1 MNDDM
6 PDGLTKT
13 IGHFSIDTTSI
24 QQAEPDNEA
33 LPLIVT
39 RDFVLFPEVTFP
51 ISLGRSATLSTAR
64 MASERNVIV
73 GVVCQKDPK
82 VEEPS
87 ISRGEIYNTG
97 VYAEILQVLELPDGS
112 ATAIVRARGKFRINA
127 AVEGTPEFP
136 LRAQVSA
143 VRESRPRATDRE
155 FVLLVDAIK
164 RTMIKLF
171 ENAGGN
177 APDDIKFNIENT
189 RDADSLINLIA
200 THSPFETPFKIQ
212 LLEQNRLKERAF
224 MILAKLSKQE
234 QLFDITRDIQRR
246 TKARIDSQQRS
257 AFLQQQLEAIREEL
271 YGDEA
276 DEADRL
282 QELAAKTPIPEAA
295 RPQIARELN
304 KLRHLAPQSPDYA
317 VQLNYLETVLT
328 LPWATHDTLSSD
340 IRAAAEILEAD
351 HYGLKRVK
359 DRIIEQIAVAIHRGD
374 SAHSPII
381 CLVGAPGVGKTSLGQ
396 SIAKAMGRKYQ
407 RVSLGGL
414 HDEAEIRG
422 HRRTYI
428 GALPGRVIDAVR
440 RAGVANPLILLD
452 EIDKIGQDFKG
463 DPASALLEVLD
474 PEQNCRFHDNFV
486 DIDFDLSQAAFIA
499 TANTLSTIPAPLLDR
514 MEIIELPG
522 YLVEEKVEIAR
533 RHLLP
538 RLLELHKLP
547 AADFEFTPEALLHI
561 IHHYTSES
569 GVRQLNRAL
578 GKVIRRTILRRLQ
591 NTLDIPAKIDVA
603 DLPEILGPE
612 RYHADRFRTPAIP
625 GIATGLAWTATGGE
639 VLLIESVLTP
649 SQYFSIELTGNLGSV
664 MKESATIAARYVSAH
679 ASELGIDPEKIAH
692 NTVNIHAPEGAVPK
706 DGPSAGITI
715 VTSLVSTY
723 TGRCPIASL
732 AMTGEISLS
741 GRILAVGGLKEK
753 ILAARRAGIT
763 QIILP
768 APCKAEVEDEIPAE
782 YLSDLKLHYVST
794 IPEAL
799 AIAFPA
805 QDDSAKPEPTLK

>member
-1 MNDDM
+1 MNSDTSE
-6 PDGLTKT
+6 GLAKA
-13 IGHFSIDTTSI
+13 IGHFSIDTTSLKDV
-24 QQAEPDNEA
+24 EPDNSA

-39 RDFVLFPEVTFP
+39 RDFVLFPDVTFP
-51 ISLGRSATLSTAR
+51 ISLGRQAALSTAR
-64 MASERNVIV
+64 KAAEHNAIV
-73 GVVCQKDPK
+73 GIVCQKDPK

-87 ISRGEIYNTG
+87 YARGEIYSTG
-97 VYAEILQVLELPDGS
+97 VYADILQVLELPDGS
-112 ATAIVRARGKFRINA
+112 STAIVRARGKFRINA
-127 AVEGTPEFP
+127 PVEGTADYP
-136 LRAQVSA
+136 LRADVSP
-143 VRESRPRATDRE
+143 VRESRPRVSDRE
-155 FVLLVDAIK
+155 YMLLVDAIK
-164 RTMIKLF
+164 RTMMKFF

-177 APDDIKFNIENT
+177 APDDMKFNIENT
-189 RDADSLINLIA
+189 RDASSLINLIA

-224 MILAKLSKQE
+224 MILAKLSKHE
-234 QLFDITRDIQRR
+234 QLLDISRDIQLR

-282 QELAAKTPIPEAA
+282 QDLAAKTAIPDAA

-328 LPWATHDTLSSD
+328 LPWAAHDALTTD
-340 IRAAAEILEAD
+340 IHHAKDVLDAD

-359 DRIIEQIAVAIHRGD
+359 ERIIEQIAVAIHRGD

-396 SIAKAMGRKYQ
+396 SIARAMGRKYQ

-440 RAGVANPLILLD
+440 RAGSSNPLILLD
-452 EIDKIGQDFKG
+452 EIDKIGKDFKG

-474 PEQNCRFHDNFV
+474 PEQNCRFHDNFI

-499 TANTLSTIPAPLLDR
+499 TANTLSSIPAPLLDR

-533 RHLLP
+533 RHLVP
-538 RLLELHKLP
+538 RLLELHKLD
-547 AADFEFTPEALLHI
+547 ASDIVITDDALLHI

-569 GVRQLNRAL
+569 GVRQLNRQL
-578 GKVIRRTILRRLQ
+578 GKVIRQSILRRLETGSDQ
-591 NTLDIPAKIDVA
+591 PTGIDVA
-603 DLPEILGPE
+603 DLVAILGPE
-612 RYHADRFRTPAIP
+612 RYHADRFSAPGIP
-625 GIATGLAWTATGGE
+625 GIATGLAWTAAGGE
-639 VLLIESVLTP
+639 VLMIESVLTP
-649 SQYFSIELTGNLGSV
+649 SRNFAIELTGNLGSV

-679 ASELGIDPEKIAH
+679 AAELGIDPDKIAH
-692 NTVNIHAPEGAVPK
+692 HTVNIHAPEGAIPK

-723 TGRCPIASL
+723 TGRCPAPSL

-763 QIILP
+763 HIILP
-768 APCKAEVEDEIPAE
+768 APCKGEVEDEIPAE
-782 YLSDLKLHYVST
+782 YLKDITLHYVST
-794 IPEAL
+794 ISEAL
-799 AIAFPA
+799 AVAFPA
-805 QDDSAKPEPTLK
+805 EDKRADS